1 MLFEISFPTSNNLQF
16 YIPISFV
23 IIILHIQTAGIA
35 LYRSFL
41 YKKSSPFTSQVLFAY
56 GFLLTSQ
63 MLGFIFLSLER
74 FLIWNLLTGWSNE
87 YFYIIGW
94 YLLGIGGFGAN
105 LIFERS
111 FSLTS
116 KYPYLFSSLSFLLIL
131 INLFNWENATIG
143 YFSVV
148 LFFIINFFI
157 FLYWLR
163 LYLKSSNQIKKFLRD
178 IMIGFLIGS
187 LNLMAMNKQIEE
199 YSFSEILYI
208 ILYIGQFIGCVLQFH
223 AVFHIKTLNDADW
236 RSSILEIAI
245 IHQETKEILL
255 YQDFTEKK
263 MSDLT
268 NFSSSIN
275 ALEEILKLIEI
286 NPPHKTEAINIERDQ
301 NQLIILYYKNL
312 IGVLI
317 TSQPFYIYPRLLLK
331 ILVEF
336 SYEYHYILFRKR
348 KIKLNQ
354 VEFKPFLQ
362 RLYQLVYG

>member
-23 IIILHIQTAGIA
+23 IIILLLQTAGIA

-41 YKKSSPFTSQVLFAY
+41 YKKSSPFTSQILFAY

-63 MLGFIFLSLER
+63 MFGFIFLSLDR
-74 FLIWNLLTGWSNE
+74 FLIWDLLSGWSNE

-94 YLLGIGGFGAN
+94 YLFGIGGFGAS

-111 FSLTS
+111 FILTS
-116 KYPYLFSSLSFLLIL
+116 KYPYLFSSLSFFLIL
-131 INLFNWENATIG
+131 INLFNWKNTTLG
-143 YFSVV
+143 YFSVL

-157 FLYWLR
+157 FFYWLR
-163 LYLKSSNQIKKFLRD
+163 LYLKSSNQLKKFLLD
-178 IMIGFLIGS
+178 IMIGFIIGS
-187 LNLMAMNKQIEE
+187 LNLIAMNKQIEG
-199 YSFSEILYI
+199 YFFSEIPYI

-223 AVFHIKTLNDADW
+223 AVFQIKTLNDADW
-236 RSSILEIAI
+236 RSSILEIAL
-245 IHQETKEILL
+245 IHQESKEILL
-255 YQDFTEKK
+255 YQNFTKKK
-263 MSDLT
+263 MSDIT

-286 NPPHKTEAINIERDQ
+286 NPHKTEAINIERDQ

-336 SYEYHYILFRKR
+336 SYEYHYILIRKR
-348 KIKLNQ
+348 RIKLNQ

-362 RLYQLVYG
+362 RLYQIVYG